1 MEIDSS
7 KFYFG
12 QAYDLTEGKVIP
24 DKLTFY
30 DPEDLVTHG
39 VIVGM
44 TGSGKTGLGIILLE
58 EAALQGIPAILI
70 DPPKGD
76 LTNHLLHFPDLQADD
91 FAPWIDEDA
100 AKRDG
105 QTVQEAATA
114 AASNWAKGLE
124 RSGIDKARMEKLST
138 NVDYV
143 VYSPG
148 STSAFPISI
157 LSSLRA
163 PKLDWEENKEMLR
176 ENISSTV
183 TALLGLVGFKT
194 LTPPS
199 AHANIFC
206 CQISLNTT
214 GVRVLT

>member
-1 MEIDSS
+1 
-7 KFYFG
+7 
-12 QAYDLTEGKVIP
+12 
-24 DKLTFY
+24 
-30 DPEDLVTHG
+30 
-39 VIVGM
+39 M
-44 TGSGKTGLGIILLE
+44 TGSGKTGLASSCLKKPLCR
-58 EAALQGIPAILI
+58 ASRLFSLTPR
-70 DPPKGD
+70 GD

-100 AKRDG
+100 ANAMDRPCKK
-105 QTVQEAATA
+105 AATA

-163 PKLDWEENKEMLR
+163 PKLDWKKTKKCCARTSAARLPPCF
-176 ENISSTV
+176 
-183 TALLGLVGFKT
+183 GLV
-194 LTPPS
+194 
-199 AHANIFC
+199 A
-206 CQISLNTT
+206 
-214 GVRVLT
+214 

>member
-70 DPPKGD
+70 DPKGD

-105 QTVQEAATA
+105 QTVQEAATM

-143 VYSPG
+143 V
-148 STSAFPISI
+148 
-157 LSSLRA
+157 
-163 PKLDWEENKEMLR
+163 
-176 ENISSTV
+176 
-183 TALLGLVGFKT
+183 
-194 LTPPS
+194 
-199 AHANIFC
+199 
-206 CQISLNTT
+206 
-214 GVRVLT
+214 